1 MSNSLIPYSF
11 TPGTKAKAQEV
22 NANFIALSEKIEEN
36 REFTTTQIA
45 DTIEKIEQ
53 VSTDTG
59 NKKAD
64 LNLGNTTLISNCIIE
79 APNGVV
85 SAEENVITV
94 KKGLKVLIPDG
105 LNEDG
110 TVKNILHEIAEDT
123 AVTTVK
129 NSNLN
134 CIYITENGCN
144 YAEQYVATEFE
155 PYTKKGI
162 WFSAKENISYLYNSD
177 SSLWEPIKAVV
188 IATYQNP
195 AGTVKLDEIAKP
207 VKLLS
212 NADKMVVMNW
222 FMPCYSKMVSR
233 SWDTTYTATKN
244 GWIYTFATCQTNQF
258 HHINVNGVAVNMN
271 WVNTGSQASSNCFFP
286 VKRGDTYR
294 VYGNYVYHGFV
305 YFIPMEG
312 DQ

>member
-144 YAEQYVATEFE
+144 FAEQYVATEFE
-155 PYTKKGI
+155 PRTKKGI

-177 SSLWEPIKAVV
+177 SSVWEPIKAVV
-188 IATYQNP
+188 IADYQNTD
-195 AGTVKLDEIAKP
+195 GKVILDEVAKP

-222 FMPCYSKMVSR
+222 LMPAYNNIVGR
-233 SWDTTYTATKN
+233 TWGVRYTAIKS
-244 GWIYTFATCQTNQF
+244 GWIYMFGSCETGNWQRFE
-258 HHINVNGVAVNMN
+258 INGYSLPIN
-271 WVNTGSQASSNCFFP
+271 WVKSGCQASANAIFP
-286 VKRGDTYR
+286 VKRGDTYL
-294 VYGNYVYHGFV
+294 VYGNYYIHNYI
-305 YFIPMEG
+305 YFLPMEG
-312 DQ
+312 D